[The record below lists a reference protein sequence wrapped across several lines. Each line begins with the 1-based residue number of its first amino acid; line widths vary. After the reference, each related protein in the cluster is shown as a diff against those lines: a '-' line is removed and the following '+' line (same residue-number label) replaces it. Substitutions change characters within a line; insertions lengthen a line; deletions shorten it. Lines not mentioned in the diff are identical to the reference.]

1 MQEKK
6 DEKCRIF
13 VDKLRDYKS
22 SQEIFSI
29 ATDYG
34 RGRFYNRKRTMALY
48 NDSSEVIS
56 TTADKPE
63 RKDKLRK
70 GKKKETQEV
79 TVI

>member
-1 MQEKK
+1 
-6 DEKCRIF
+6 
-13 VDKLRDYKS
+13 
-22 SQEIFSI
+22 
-29 ATDYG
+29 
-34 RGRFYNRKRTMALY
+34 MALY